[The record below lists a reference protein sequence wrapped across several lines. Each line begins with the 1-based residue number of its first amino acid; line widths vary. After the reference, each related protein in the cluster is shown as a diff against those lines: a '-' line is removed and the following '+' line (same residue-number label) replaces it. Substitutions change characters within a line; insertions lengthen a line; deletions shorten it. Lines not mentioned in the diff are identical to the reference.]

1 MEVSSKTPGAG
12 DLRAGCLN
20 FTELS
25 AIAVANIAPT
35 LTAVLIMPLMYGAA
49 GNASWL
55 AYLFGAVMLLFV
67 ALNLNQFARRSA
79 ATGSMHAYTVMGLGK
94 TAGGISAW
102 CLVWAYLFD
111 GIPGVAGFT
120 IFADAVLRMLGLQVP
135 HVLMFAIVVFVV
147 WLLAYED
154 VQLSSLVM
162 LAFEGV
168 SLSLVLIVCAGVL
181 FRNRFA
187 LDTAQLSLK
196 GSTLAGIAMGVNIA
210 IFSLVG
216 FENPTAFG
224 EEAKDP
230 LVTIPRALIA
240 GLLLSG
246 VLFIAFS
253 YTEVLGF
260 ADYKTTL
267 DKIDTPINVLAELV
281 GMRLLIVP
289 LSLGAMIG
297 SFAAVS
303 ACVNASARILYS
315 LSRNGVLHPV
325 VGSAHEIN
333 ATPHVALSI
342 MSALFFVIPAALLF
356 VPGTQLLDIVGYGG
370 SLTAFGF
377 IGSYFLVSVAA
388 PAYLKHE
395 GIVRGRDYALAGAA
409 ALLLLFPAVGS
420 VYPVPAWPYSVFPYL
435 FLAYMMIGLFWIR
448 ARRKGISEFAGVNQA
463 APAVVPADGDASD

>member
-1 MEVSSKTPGAG
+1 MEVSSKTPGARA
-12 DLRAGCLN
+12 LRAGCLN

-35 LTAVLIMPLMYGAA
+35 LTAVMIMSLMYGAA
-49 GNASWL
+49 GNGSWL

-79 ATGSMHAYTVMGLGK
+79 ATGSMHAYTVMGLGE

-120 IFADAVLRMLGLQVP
+120 IFADAVLGMLGLHVP
-135 HVLMFAIVVFVV
+135 YVLMFAIVVFAV

-154 VQLSSLVM
+154 VRLSSIVM

-181 FRNRFA
+181 FKHRFA

-196 GSTLAGIAMGVNIA
+196 GATLPGIAMGVNIA

-246 VLFIAFS
+246 FLFIVFS

-260 ADYKTTL
+260 AGYKTTL
-267 DKIDTPINVLAELV
+267 DKVDTPINILAELV
-281 GMRLLIVP
+281 GMRVLIVP

-315 LSRNGVLHPV
+315 LSRNGILHPS
-325 VGSAHEIN
+325 VGSAHKVNE
-333 ATPHVALSI
+333 TPHVAVSI
-342 MSALFFVIPAALLF
+342 MSVLFFVIPAALLL

-377 IGSYFLVSVAA
+377 IGAYFLVSVAA

-395 GIVRGRDYALAGAA
+395 GLVRGRDYALAGAA
-409 ALLLLFPAVGS
+409 ALMLLFPAVGS
-420 VYPVPAWPYSVFPYL
+420 VYPIPAWPYSIFPYL
-435 FLAYMMIGLFWIR
+435 FLAYMIVGLVWIR
-448 ARRKGISEFAGVNQA
+448 SRGESASELPGVDETADEA
-463 APAVVPADGDASD
+463 APAKGGASN